1 MMQNEGDYNL
11 SYESILSDHNQVN
24 ALHSIHDGTAC
35 RPFTMDPSKLDV
47 CQHFITERDAN
58 TYPNNTSAPRQVG
71 TIKKYKNRRFGLL
84 YQGTLSCCAS
94 LETIASSLS
103 SAV

>member
-1 MMQNEGDYNL
+1 MQNEGDYNL
-11 SYESILSDHNQVN
+11 SYESILSNPDQVN

-47 CQHFITERDAN
+47 RQHFITGRDAN
-58 TYPNNTSAPRQVG
+58 AYPDTISAPRQVG
-71 TIKKYKNRRFGLL
+71 AITKYKNRRFGLL

-103 SAV
+103 SAA